1 MIGLR
6 FSMLGTLALIIG
18 ISTLFMTIILS
29 AIGAFSIVTV
39 GILVLG
45 FNLLQWLFA
54 PKMIDALYK
63 VRQVDKSKN
72 PRLYSLVEELSRRI
86 GIPMPKVMIAEMP
99 ISNAFAYGSPI
110 SGNRVAVTST
120 LLRELETEE
129 VEAVI
134 GHELAHLKH
143 KDVQIM
149 MFASVLPAIFYYI
162 GFSLMF
168 ASMFGGFGSRG
179 GGPVVLIGLG
189 SMVVYW
195 ILTLLIL
202 GLSRQR
208 EYYADR
214 RSVQNV
220 DDGARK
226 LSEALAKI
234 VESSSR
240 MRLARREGRAGR
252 LDCFKTLFIDDVD
265 RAVREEVAIA
275 RARIHRTDQ
284 QLVREILARKVTFSH
299 RLLELMS
306 THPNIVKRL
315 RALQR

>member
-6 FSMLGTLALIIG
+6 LSMLGTLALIIG

-29 AIGAFSIVTV
+29 AIGAFSIVTL
-39 GILVLG
+39 GILVIG

-54 PKMIDALYK
+54 PKLIDALYK
-63 VRQVDKSKN
+63 VREVDKAKN
-72 PRLYSLVEELSRRI
+72 PKLYGMVEELSRRMRV
-86 GIPMPKVMIAEMP
+86 PMPKVMIAEMP

-110 SGNRVAVTST
+110 YGNRVAVTST
-120 LLRELETEE
+120 LLRELEAEE

-168 ASMFGGFGSRG
+168 ASMFGGFGGRG

-189 SMVVYW
+189 CMVAYW

-202 GLSRQR
+202 GLSRLR

-240 MRLARREGRAGR
+240 MRLAHGEGRAQR

-265 RAVREEVAIA
+265 RAVQDEVAIA
-275 RARIHRTDQ
+275 RARFRHTDQ
-284 QLVREILARKVTFSH
+284 ELVRQILARKVTFSD
-299 RLLELMS
+299 RLIELMS

>member
-1 MIGLR
+1 MIALR

-18 ISTLFMTIILS
+18 VSTLFMTIILS
-29 AIGAFSIVTV
+29 AIGAFSIVTL
-39 GILVLG
+39 GIFVVG

-63 VRQVDKSKN
+63 VREVDKSKN
-72 PRLYSLVEELSRRI
+72 PQLYGLVEELSRRMRM
-86 GIPMPKVMIAEMP
+86 PMPKVMIAEMP

-110 SGNRVAVTST
+110 SGTRVAVTST
-120 LLRELETEE
+120 LLRELEAEE
-129 VEAVI
+129 VEAVV

-168 ASMFGGFGSRG
+168 ASMFGGLGGRG

-214 RSVQNV
+214 RSVQDV

-240 MRLARREGRAGR
+240 MRLARRKGQAGK
-252 LDCFKTLFIDDVD
+252 LDCFKTLFIEDVD
-265 RAVREEVAIA
+265 RAAQDEVAIA
-275 RARIHRTDQ
+275 RARIRHTDQ
-284 QLVREILARKVTFSH
+284 QLVRKILARRVTFSD
-299 RLLELMS
+299 RLIELMS
-306 THPNIVKRL
+306 THPNMVKRL

>member
-1 MIGLR
+1 
-6 FSMLGTLALIIG
+6 MLGTLALIIG
-18 ISTLFMTIILS
+18 ISTLFMTILLS
-29 AIGAFSIVTV
+29 ALGAFSIATL
-39 GILVLG
+39 GIFVVG

-54 PKMIDALYK
+54 PKIIDRLYK
-63 VRQVDKSKN
+63 MRQVDKSKN
-72 PRLYSLVEELSRRI
+72 PQLYGMVEELSRRM
-86 GIPMPKVMIAEMP
+86 GIAMPKVMIAEMP

-129 VEAVI
+129 VKAVI

-162 GFSLMF
+162 GFFLMF
-168 ASMFGGFGSRG
+168 ASMFGGLGGRG
-179 GGPVVLIGLG
+179 GGPVILIGLG

-240 MRLARREGRAGR
+240 MRLARKEGRAQR
-252 LDCFKTLFIDDVD
+252 LDCFKTLFIEDVD
-265 RAVREEVAIA
+265 RAARDEVAIA
-275 RARIHRTDQ
+275 RARFRRTDQ
-284 QLVREILARKVTFSH
+284 QLVREILARKVTFSD
-299 RLLELMS
+299 RLIELMS
-306 THPNIVKRL
+306 THPNMVKRL
-315 RALQR
+315 KALQR

>member
-1 MIGLR
+1 MIKLR

-18 ISTLFMTIILS
+18 ISTLFMTILLS
-29 AIGAFSIVTV
+29 AIGAFSIVTL
-39 GILVLG
+39 GILVVG

-54 PKMIDALYK
+54 PKIIDALYK

-72 PRLYSLVEELSRRI
+72 PQLYGLVEGLCRKMRM
-86 GIPMPKVMIAEMP
+86 PVPKVMIAEMP

-110 SGNRVAVTST
+110 GGSRVAVTST
-120 LLRELETEE
+120 LLRELEAEE

-149 MFASVLPAIFYYI
+149 MFASVLPSIFYYI
-162 GFSLMF
+162 GFSLMLS
-168 ASMFGGFGSRG
+168 SMFGGYGGRG
-179 GGPVVLIGLG
+179 GGPVVLIGFG
-189 SMVVYW
+189 CMVVYW

-214 RSVQNV
+214 RSVHNV

-240 MRLARREGRAGR
+240 VRLARREGRAQR
-252 LDCFKTLFIDDVD
+252 LDCFKTLFIEDVD
-265 RAVREEVAIA
+265 RATRDEVAIA
-275 RARIHRTDQ
+275 SARIRRTDQ
-284 QLVREILARKVTFSH
+284 QLVRQILARKVTFGDK
-299 RLLELMS
+299 LIELMS
-306 THPNIVKRL
+306 THPNMVKRL
-315 RALQR
+315 KALRG